1 MERVTVNAH
10 AKLNLTLEVTGRE
23 GAFHTLDSLAVSL
36 DLCDVVRAVRRPQE
50 GVSVVMRGMG
60 CEHLP
65 PQENNAVR
73 AAEMFFAAFPQ
84 AAGADIAVE
93 KHIPVGG
100 GLGGSSADAAG
111 VLLAL
116 SRLFGVKKEELLPLA
131 RALGSDTAMQL
142 FSGAFRMRALGSDT
156 AMQLFSGA
164 FRMQGRGERLAP
176 VAGMPKLYFVL
187 LCPEGGISSAACFS
201 AFDALGGCGSS
212 GMTAR
217 AIARFSAGEVEAAAK
232 ECKNDLL
239 PAACSLDPAVGEAMN
254 AARSLS
260 PLAAGM
266 TGSGSTVFALFGGRE
281 ARDRALERIQQ
292 GKFTA
297 LAAESIQNEE

>member
-36 DLCDVVRAVRRPQE
+36 DLCDVVWAVHRPQE
-50 GVSVVMRGMG
+50 GASVVMRGMG

-73 AAEMFFAAFPQ
+73 AAEAFFAAFPQ
-84 AAGADIAVE
+84 AEGADIAVE
-93 KHIPVGG
+93 KRIPVGG

-116 SRLFGVKKEELLPLA
+116 ARLFGVKKEELLPLA
-131 RALGSDTAMQL
+131 RALGSDTAL
-142 FSGAFRMRALGSDT
+142 
-156 AMQLFSGA
+156 QLFSGA
-164 FRMQGRGERLAP
+164 FRMQGRGDKLTP

-187 LCPEGGISSAACFS
+187 LCPEGGVSSAACFS

-217 AIARFSAGEVEAAAK
+217 AIARFSAGELEAAAK

-239 PAACSLDPAVGEAMN
+239 PAACSLNAAIGEALN
-254 AARSLS
+254 AACSLS

-266 TGSGSTVFALFGGRE
+266 TGSGSTVFALFRGRE
-281 ARDRALERIQQ
+281 ARDRALGRIKQ
-292 GKFTA
+292 GNFTA

>member
-36 DLCDVVRAVRRPQE
+36 DLCDAVSAVRRPYE
-50 GVSVVMRGMG
+50 GFSVVMRGMG

-116 SRLFGVKKEELLPLA
+116 SRLFGVKKGELLPLA

-142 FSGAFRMRALGSDT
+142 FSGAFRM
-156 AMQLFSGA
+156 
-164 FRMQGRGERLAP
+164 QGRGEKLTP
-176 VAGMPKLYFVL
+176 VPGMPKLYFVL
-187 LCPEGGISSAACFS
+187 LCPEGGVSSAACFS
-201 AFDALGGCGSS
+201 AFDALGGSASS

-217 AIARFSAGEVEAAAK
+217 AVARFSAGEVEAAAK

-239 PAACSLDPAVGEAMN
+239 PAACSLDPAVGEALN

-260 PLAAGM
+260 PLMAGM
-266 TGSGSTVFALFGGRE
+266 TGSGSTVFALFKERE

>member
-36 DLCDVVRAVRRPQE
+36 DLSDIVRAERRPRE
-50 GVSVVMRGMG
+50 GGSVAMRGMG

-65 PQENNAVR
+65 PRENNAVR
-73 AAEMFFAAFPQ
+73 AAEAFFAAFPQ
-84 AAGADIAVE
+84 AEGADIAVE

-142 FSGAFRMRALGSDT
+142 FSGAFRM
-156 AMQLFSGA
+156 
-164 FRMQGRGERLAP
+164 QGRGEKLTP
-176 VAGMPKLYFVL
+176 VPGMPKLYFVL
-187 LCPEGGISSAACFS
+187 LCPEGGVSSAACFS
-201 AFDALGGCGSS
+201 AFDALGGSGSS

-217 AIARFSAGEVEAAAK
+217 AVARFTAGRFEAAAE

-239 PAACSLDPAVGEAMN
+239 PAACSLDPAIGEALK

-260 PLAAGM
+260 PQIAGM
-266 TGSGSTVFALFGGRE
+266 TGSGSTVFALFKERE
-281 ARDRALERIQQ
+281 ARDRALDRIRQ
-292 GKFTA
+292 GNFTA

>member
-36 DLCDVVRAVRRPQE
+36 DLCDAVWAVRRPQE
-50 GVSVVMRGMG
+50 GFSVVMRGMG

-65 PQENNAVR
+65 PEENNAVR
-73 AAEMFFAAFPQ
+73 AAEAFFAAFPQ

-142 FSGAFRMRALGSDT
+142 FSGAFRMR
-156 AMQLFSGA
+156 
-164 FRMQGRGERLAP
+164 GRGEKLTP
-176 VAGMPKLYFVL
+176 ICGMPKLYFVL
-187 LCPEGGISSAACFS
+187 LCPEGGVSSAACFS

-212 GMTAR
+212 GMTER
-217 AIARFSAGEVEAAAK
+217 AVARFSAGELEAAAG

-239 PAACSLDPAVGEAMN
+239 PAACSLDGAIGEALN

-260 PLAAGM
+260 PLMAGM
-266 TGSGSTVFALFGGRE
+266 TGSGSTVFALFKERE
-281 ARDRALERIQQ
+281 ARDRALERIKQ

>member
-23 GAFHTLDSLAVSL
+23 GVFHTLDSLAVSL
-36 DLCDVVRAVRRPQE
+36 DLCDIVRAERRPQE

-65 PQENNAVR
+65 PRENNAVR
-73 AAEMFFAAFPQ
+73 AAELFFAAFPQ
-84 AAGADIAVE
+84 AEGADITVE
-93 KHIPVGG
+93 KRIPVGG

-142 FSGAFRMRALGSDT
+142 FA
-156 AMQLFSGA
+156 GA
-164 FRMQGRGERLAP
+164 FRMQGRGERLTP

-187 LCPEGGISSAACFS
+187 ICPEGGVSSAACFS
-201 AFDALGGCGSS
+201 AFDALGGSGSS
-212 GMTAR
+212 GMTER
-217 AIARFSAGEVEAAAK
+217 AVACFSAGQVEAAAG

-239 PAACSLDPAVGEAMN
+239 PAACSLHDKIGEALN

-260 PLAAGM
+260 PLIAGM
-266 TGSGSTVFALFGGRE
+266 TGSGSTVFALFKERE
-281 ARDRALERIQQ
+281 ARDRALERI
-292 GKFTA
+292 GKENFTA

>member
-23 GAFHTLDSLAVSL
+23 GAFHTLDSFAVSL
-36 DLCDVVRAVRRPQE
+36 DLCDAVSAVRRPQE
-50 GVSVVMRGMG
+50 GFSVVMRGMG

-65 PQENNAVR
+65 PQKNNAVR

-84 AAGADIAVE
+84 AEGADIAVE

-116 SRLFGVKKEELLPLA
+116 ARLFGVKKEELLPLA

-142 FSGAFRMRALGSDT
+142 FSGAFRM
-156 AMQLFSGA
+156 
-164 FRMQGRGERLAP
+164 QGRGDKLTPAP
-176 VAGMPKLYFVL
+176 GMPELYFVL
-187 LCPEGGISSAACFS
+187 LCPEGGVSSAACFS

-217 AIARFSAGEVEAAAK
+217 AIARFSAGQLEAAAK

-281 ARDRALERIQQ
+281 ARDRALERIRQ